1 MTVTSEVRHLDAR
14 LLRDVLGHY
23 PTGIAVITA
32 IADDGLP
39 VAMTVG
45 TFTSVSLD
53 PPLVGF
59 LPAKS
64 SQTFARLRTATG
76 FCVNVLAADQEVLCR
91 AFASSSGDRFAG
103 VSWSPSPGGSP
114 IIEGCVAWIDTTLE
128 DVVEVGDHYLVTGR
142 VRDLEVTDG
151 GLPLL
156 YFERGYCRFTPLQF
170 VHRSPARLIPV
181 IGAVE
186 AARPTLDRLAE
197 EAGCEV
203 VVTVPVDDQIVHVAA
218 VGSTSMHPSALVGR
232 RLPWAPPIGALLA
245 MDAAPEVRDAW
256 LARSSRASDPGD
268 REELLA
274 QLDRAREAGGVL
286 SRKSPRHDELDVML
300 DAIAHDVHTPAQGRE
315 VLSILDELRES
326 SYDRGTGAPAD
337 EAAATVRLL
346 AVPVRGH
353 DGGVPF
359 QIGFHDLDLRADDP
373 RLAELRAVLV
383 AAADTISG
391 LPATRAL
398 GAGPTAGS
406 APDDLH
412 PRHEGDHDEA

>member
-1 MTVTSEVRHLDAR
+1 MTVIDEGRQLDSRR
-14 LLRDVLGHY
+14 LREVLGHY

-32 IADDGLP
+32 IAADGLP

-59 LPAKS
+59 LPAQS
-64 SQTFARLRTATG
+64 SKTFERLRTATG

-91 AFASSSGDRFAG
+91 AFASSAGDRFAG
-103 VSWSPSPGGSP
+103 VTWHSSPGGSP
-114 IIEGCVAWIDTTLE
+114 IIDGCVAWIDTTLE
-128 DVVEVGDHYLVTGR
+128 DIIEVGDHFLVTGR
-142 VRDLEVTDG
+142 VLDLEVTG
-151 GLPLL
+151 RGLPLL
-156 YFERGYCRFTPLQF
+156 YFERGYGRFAPLQF
-170 VHRSPARLIPV
+170 VHRSPGRLIPV

-186 AARPTLDRLAE
+186 AARPTLSRLAE

-218 VGSTSMHPSALVGR
+218 VGSPSMHPSALVGR

-256 LARSSRASDPGD
+256 LDRSSRASQPGD
-268 REELLA
+268 RDELLG
-274 QLDRAREAGGVL
+274 QLDRAREAGWVL

-326 SYDRGTGAPAD
+326 SYDRGSSGAPAD
-337 EAAATVRLL
+337 AAAATVRML
-346 AVPVRGH
+346 AVPVRGR

-373 RLAELRAVLV
+373 RLDTLRAALV
-383 AAADTISG
+383 SAAETIAT
-391 LPATRAL
+391 LPTTR
-398 GAGPTAGS
+398 
-406 APDDLH
+406 DLDPH
-412 PRHEGDHDEA
+412 PRHEGETR